1 MLTKKLV
8 ELIYKAPKVK
18 AKSKKKVYVR
28 PPVVGRNLN
37 RVLINLKDAKQAMNR
52 QDLSRITGLSYS
64 CLARACRQLIASDHI
79 ELIKVYDGQHY
90 THTYRLA
97 K

>member
-8 ELIYKAPKVK
+8 DLIYKQPKGK
-18 AKSKKKVYVR
+18 AKPKKEAYVR

-37 RVLINLKDAKQAMNR
+37 IVLINLKDAKDAMNR

-64 CLARACRQLIASDHI
+64 CLARVCRQLIASDHI

-90 THTYRLA
+90 THTYRI